1 MKNAPNPHWLETRW
15 EITHED
21 TETFQQKLEQ
31 FGSLG
36 SYQMFPLDED
46 TPQISPEFIAYFPDK
61 SDINALAQKLQTL
74 ENQEV
79 SLVTIKR
86 IPMES
91 WATEWKKHFKP
102 FTLAYNI
109 VIRPSWE
116 PYTQKI
122 NETVLTLDPGMA
134 FGTGQHD
141 TTRFCVEYI
150 HELKQQNTSLNTLID
165 VGCGSGILA
174 ILAKLIGFDNVI
186 GIEVDAEAIETASE
200 NLERNPQAKDILFC
214 LNKGP
219 LNNLNLNPAQ
229 VVVANIIAETLC
241 ELKNDLLALMNEGG
255 FLILSGIL
263 PERKELIEEVF
274 SDLELVNKKQS
285 ENWYAYL
292 YRKK

>member
-15 EITHED
+15 NITQENTEI
-21 TETFQQKLEQ
+21 FQQKLEQ

-46 TPQISPEFIAYFPDK
+46 APLTNPEFIAYFPDQTN
-61 SDINALAQKLQTL
+61 INAIAQKLQTL
-74 ENQEV
+74 ENKDV

-116 PYTQKI
+116 PYMHKD
-122 NETVLTLDPGMA
+122 NEIVLTLDPGMA

-150 HELKQQNTSLNTLID
+150 HELKQQDNNLNTLID

-174 ILAKLIGFDNVI
+174 ILAKLIGFEEVV

-200 NLERNPQAKDILFC
+200 NLQRNPQAKDIVFC
-214 LNKGP
+214 LNNGP
-219 LNNLNLNPAQ
+219 LNNLNLKPAH

-241 ELKNDLLALMNEGG
+241 ALKNDLLSLIENRGY
-255 FLILSGIL
+255 LILSGIL
-263 PERKELIEEVF
+263 PERKGLIEDAF
-274 SDLELVNKKQS
+274 SDLDLVNKKQS